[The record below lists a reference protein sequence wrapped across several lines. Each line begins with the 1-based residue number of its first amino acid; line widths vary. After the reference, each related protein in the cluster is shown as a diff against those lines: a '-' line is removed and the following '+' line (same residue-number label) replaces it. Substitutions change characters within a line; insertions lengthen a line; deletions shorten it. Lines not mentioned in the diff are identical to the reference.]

1 MINEFQGEYRWL
13 SNFVE
18 CDIEYNGFIYPSVEN
33 AYQAAKM
40 KNKEDA
46 LKFLYLTSGQAKRLA
61 KTLPIRN
68 DWGKLKIYYMREFL
82 IQKFSQKPYRDL
94 LMDTCGL
101 DIIEGNRWG
110 DKYWGVCLKTNN
122 GQNNLGKLI
131 MGIRDIN
138 VIMEDT
144 LEND

>member
-40 KNKEDA
+40 KYKEDS
-46 LKFLYLTSGQAKRLA
+46 LKFLIVTSGQAKRLA
-61 KTLPIRN
+61 KTLPMRD

-82 IQKFSQKPYRDL
+82 IQKFSQKPYKEL
-94 LMDTCGL
+94 LMNTCGL

-138 VIMEDT
+138 VIMDDM
-144 LEND
+144 LDID

>member
-40 KNKEDA
+40 KYKEDS
-46 LKFLYLTSGQAKRLA
+46 LKFLNVTSGRAKQLS
-61 KTLPIRN
+61 KTLPMRD

-82 IQKFSQKPYRDL
+82 IQKFSQKPYKEL
-94 LMDTCGL
+94 LMNTCGL

-138 VIMEDT
+138 VIMDDM
-144 LEND
+144 LDID

>member
-40 KNKEDA
+40 KYKEDS
-46 LKFLYLTSGQAKRLA
+46 LKFLIVTSGQAKRLA
-61 KTLPIRN
+61 KTLPIRD
-68 DWGKLKIYYMREFL
+68 DWGNVKIYYMREFL
-82 IQKFSQKPYRDL
+82 IQKFSQKPFRDL
-94 LMDTCGL
+94 LMNTCGL
-101 DIIEGNRWG
+101 DIIEGNSWG

-144 LEND
+144 LDID

>member
-40 KNKEDA
+40 KYKEDS
-46 LKFLYLTSGQAKRLA
+46 LKFLVVTSGQAKRLA
-61 KTLPIRN
+61 KTLPMRD

-82 IQKFSQKPYRDL
+82 IQKFSQKPYKEL
-94 LMDTCGL
+94 LMNTCGL

-138 VIMEDT
+138 VIMDDM
-144 LEND
+144 LDID

>member
-46 LKFLYLTSGQAKRLA
+46 LKFLNVTSGRAKQMA
-61 KTLPIRN
+61 KTLPIRD

-82 IQKFSQKPYRDL
+82 IQKFSQKPYKDL
-94 LMDTCGL
+94 LMNTCGL

-144 LEND
+144 LDID

>member
-46 LKFLYLTSGQAKRLA
+46 LKFLNVTSGRAKQLS
-61 KTLPIRN
+61 KTLPIRD

-82 IQKFSQKPYRDL
+82 IQKFSQKPYKDL
-94 LMDTCGL
+94 LMNTCGL

-144 LEND
+144 LDID

>member
-1 MINEFQGEYRWL
+1 MINEFQGEYHWL
-13 SNFVE
+13 SNFEE
-18 CDIEYNGFIYPSVEN
+18 CGIEYNGFIYPSVEN

-40 KNKEDA
+40 KNKEDV
-46 LKFLYLTSGQAKRLA
+46 LKFLNLTSGQAKQLS

-68 DWGKLKIYYMREFL
+68 DWGNLKIYYMREFL

-101 DIIEGNRWG
+101 DIIEGNHWG

-131 MGIRDIN
+131 MSIRDIN

-144 LEND
+144 LDID